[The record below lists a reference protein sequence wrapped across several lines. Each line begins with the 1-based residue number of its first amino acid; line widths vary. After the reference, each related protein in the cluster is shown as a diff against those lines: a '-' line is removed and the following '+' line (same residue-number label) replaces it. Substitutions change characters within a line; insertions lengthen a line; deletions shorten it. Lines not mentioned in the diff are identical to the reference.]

1 MTRHLWET
9 SSPDYDALVDYSHSL
24 EFVFLYDMVQASRS
38 LVTIVDSQEGRMWA
52 RIYETLNA
60 RSEMSYTIASTVLG
74 AYQ

>member
-38 LVTIVDSQEGRMWA
+38 LVTMVDSQEGRMWA
-52 RIYETLNA
+52 RK
-60 RSEMSYTIASTVLG
+60 
-74 AYQ
+74 